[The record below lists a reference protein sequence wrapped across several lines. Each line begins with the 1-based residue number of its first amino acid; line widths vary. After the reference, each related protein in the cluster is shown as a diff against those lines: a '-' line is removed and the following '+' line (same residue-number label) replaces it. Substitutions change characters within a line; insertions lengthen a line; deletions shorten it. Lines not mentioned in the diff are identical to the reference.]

1 MLFRSQHIIAKIAL
15 LLFLKGFLIIN
26 EKNDI
31 NLIII
36 KLYIN
41 FMDFKNELLENVD
54 KIHTTKLGI
63 ERVKKNLGITCNNVV
78 EYCIDLIE
86 DNNSLI
92 TQKGKNYYVEIDN
105 KIITVNKSSFTII
118 TAHKIKKK

>member
-1 MLFRSQHIIAKIAL
+1 
-15 LLFLKGFLIIN
+15 
-26 EKNDI
+26 
-31 NLIII
+31 
-36 KLYIN
+36 
-41 FMDFKNELLENVD
+41 MDFKNELLENVD

-63 ERVKKNLGITCNNVV
+63 EGVKKNLGINCNNVV

-118 TAHKIKKK
+118 TAHKIKKIEIKNLHDYSISSNLFSSLLITPGSEVYSISSAGNL

>member
-1 MLFRSQHIIAKIAL
+1 
-15 LLFLKGFLIIN
+15 
-26 EKNDI
+26 
-31 NLIII
+31 
-36 KLYIN
+36 
-41 FMDFKNELLENVD
+41 MDFKNELLENVD

-63 ERVKKNLGITCNNVV
+63 ERVKKNLGINCNNVV

-118 TAHKIKKK
+118 TAHKIKKIEIKNLHDYSISSNLFSSLLITPGSEVYSISSAGNL